1 MSKPIIRFDDPLTD
15 IDHIVIRLTE
25 EEAEEISK
33 MISLK
38 MAEVRHLKENYGD
51 ENTKVVMKDFL
62 RGINRFNYQLY
73 TQKLENAE
81 KAYSDAVRWKI
92 KNHK

>member
-1 MSKPIIRFDDPLTD
+1 MSKPYFRFDDPLTD
-15 IDHIVIRLTE
+15 TDHIIIRLTE

-38 MAEVRHLKENYGD
+38 MEEVRHLKENYGD
-51 ENTKVVMKDFL
+51 ENTKIVMKDFL
-62 RGINRFNYQLY
+62 QGINRFNHQLY

-81 KAYSDAVRWKI
+81 RAYIDAKKWKR
-92 KNHK
+92 